1 MVSKN
6 FMRTDPLL
14 CAITRDG
21 EQGGIA
27 RVAQLLWR
35 ALSDISPQQLNT
47 LNLFSDDLRVLT
59 RAQKF
64 NFIRRVVSAQLRASP
79 QWIMFDHL
87 GLARAQN
94 FVPPPRR
101 APYGIFLHSVE
112 VWGALSADRKRAL
125 QRARVLVANS
135 HYTVKRIRAA
145 HPDLPP
151 IEVCHL
157 ALLPER
163 EKIARTPAHA
173 AAETEWRARL
183 GPHAVL
189 IVGRMISTERHKGHE
204 QLLNA
209 WRGVLN
215 RVPDAQLVIVGRGD
229 DAPRLQTLA
238 REGGVEANV
247 IFAGHVGEA
256 ELDVLYECAA
266 LFAMPSLGEGF
277 GVVYLEAMRHARA
290 CLACADDAAAEI
302 VQDGVTG
309 VLVPNREPQTLAS
322 SLSALLENDARRAAM
337 GRAGQARWQN
347 HFSYAQFASR
357 LTNILEPLI
366 GNESSRFQKQH
377 AVTH

>member
-1 MVSKN
+1 
-6 FMRTDPLL
+6 MRTDPLL

-35 ALSDISPQQLNT
+35 ALSDLSPPRLNT
-47 LNLFSDDLRVLT
+47 LELFAGDLGALT

-64 NFIRRVVSAQLRASP
+64 NFIRRVVTAQLRASP

-94 FVPPPRR
+94 LVPPPRR

-112 VWGALSADRKRAL
+112 VWGALSADRTRAL

-135 HYTVKRIRAA
+135 HYTVKRICAA

-151 IEVCHL
+151 IVVCHL

-163 EKIARTPAHA
+163 EKFVRTSAHV

-189 IVGRMISTERHKGHE
+189 IVGRMSSTERYKGHE
-204 QLLNA
+204 QLLDA
-209 WRGVLN
+209 WRGVLT

-229 DAPRLQTLA
+229 DAARLQTRA
-238 REGGVEANV
+238 RECGVAANV
-247 IFAGHVGEA
+247 IFTGHVSEA
-256 ELDVLYECAA
+256 ELDVLYERAA

-290 CLACADDAAAEI
+290 CLACAEDAAAEI

-322 SLSALLENDARRAAM
+322 SLSALLENDARCAAL

-347 HFSYAQFASR
+347 HFSYAQFAAR
-357 LTNILEPLI
+357 LTHILEPLT
-366 GNESSRFQKQH
+366 GYEPSRFQEQPP
-377 AVTH
+377 VLR